1 MTRPGDDAPLSEE
14 QIHEYVERCATENR
28 WAFEG
33 WLRGER
39 HLDGDPIEPDL
50 NPTEIRAECLWRVRL
65 WLGDLLVEEHVAPA
79 PSAERYADLTRRRIE
94 GLPRRRLTCEPVHP

>member
-1 MTRPGDDAPLSEE
+1 
-14 QIHEYVERCATENR
+14 ENR